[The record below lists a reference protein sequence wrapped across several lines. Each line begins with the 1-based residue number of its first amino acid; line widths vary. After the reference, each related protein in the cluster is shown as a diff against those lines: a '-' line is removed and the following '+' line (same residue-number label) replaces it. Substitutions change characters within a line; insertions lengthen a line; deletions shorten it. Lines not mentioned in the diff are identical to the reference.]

1 MIRRELY
8 AEKIISMALSAALL
22 LSGSAYADWISGNSA
37 SLTIPS
43 GDSSIMMDLADT
55 PILVTL
61 KEQTLGKADVTFEPG
76 TDAPF
81 TLKDIPV
88 QLFKGK
94 AKTSPDSLNISI
106 VPIINSG
113 NGRTFYLTE
122 TGDANGCVLVS
133 YHNGTFTKAFEASSV
148 PGNWKDANIAIT
160 AKKLVLNLIDSK
172 GAVTEYQLAY
182 DKKSNTFYPVP
193 MQVEI

>member
-1 MIRRELY
+1 MQK
-8 AEKIISMALSAALL
+8 KIISMALSAALL

-61 KEQTLGKADVTFEPG
+61 KEQTPGKANVTFEPG

-113 NGRTFYLTE
+113 NGRTFYLIE

-133 YHNGTFTKAFEASSV
+133 YHNGTFTKTFEASSV

-160 AKKLVLNLIDSK
+160 AKKLVLDLIDSK

>member
-1 MIRRELY
+1 MQK
-8 AEKIISMALSAALL
+8 KIISMALSAALL

-37 SLTIPS
+37 RLTIPS

-61 KEQTLGKADVTFEPG
+61 KEQTPGKADVTFEPG

-122 TGDANGCVLVS
+122 TGDADGCVLVS

-160 AKKLVLNLIDSK
+160 AKKLVLDLIDSK
-172 GAVTEYQLAY
+172 GTVTEYQLAY

>member
-1 MIRRELY
+1 MQK
-8 AEKIISMALSAALL
+8 KIISMALSAALL

-61 KEQTLGKADVTFEPG
+61 KEQTPGKADVTFEPG

-113 NGRTFYLTE
+113 NGRTFYLTA

>member
-1 MIRRELY
+1 MQK
-8 AEKIISMALSAALL
+8 KIISMALSAALL

-37 SLTIPS
+37 SLTMPS

-61 KEQTLGKADVTFEPG
+61 KEQTPGKADVTFEPG

-122 TGDANGCVLVS
+122 TGDVNGCVLVS

>member
-1 MIRRELY
+1 MQK
-8 AEKIISMALSAALL
+8 KIISMALSAALL

-43 GDSSIMMDLADT
+43 GDSSIMMGLADT

-61 KEQTLGKADVTFEPG
+61 KEQTPGKADVTFEPG

-122 TGDANGCVLVS
+122 TGDADGCVLVS

-160 AKKLVLNLIDSK
+160 AKKLVLDLIDSK
-172 GAVTEYQLAY
+172 GTVTEYQLAY

>member
-1 MIRRELY
+1 MQK
-8 AEKIISMALSAALL
+8 KIISMALSAALL

-61 KEQTLGKADVTFEPG
+61 KEQTPGKADVTFEPG

-122 TGDANGCVLVS
+122 TGDVNGCVLVS

-160 AKKLVLNLIDSK
+160 SKKLVLDLIDSK

>member
-1 MIRRELY
+1 MQK
-8 AEKIISMALSAALL
+8 KIISMALSAALL

-43 GDSSIMMDLADT
+43 GDSAIMMDLADT

-61 KEQTLGKADVTFEPG
+61 KEQTPGKADVTFEPG

-122 TGDANGCVLVS
+122 TGDADGCVLVS

-160 AKKLVLNLIDSK
+160 AKKLVLDLIDSK
-172 GAVTEYQLAY
+172 GTVTEYQLAY

>member
-1 MIRRELY
+1 MQK
-8 AEKIISMALSAALL
+8 KIISMALSAALL

-43 GDSSIMMDLADT
+43 GESSIMMDLADT
-55 PILVTL
+55 PILVTI
-61 KEQTLGKADVTFEPG
+61 KEQTPGKADVTFEPG
-76 TDAPF
+76 TDTPF

-94 AKTSPDSLNISI
+94 AKTSPDALNISI

-113 NGRTFYLTE
+113 NGRTFYLIE

-160 AKKLVLNLIDSK
+160 AKKLVLDLIDSK

>member
-1 MIRRELY
+1 MQK
-8 AEKIISMALSAALL
+8 KIISMALSVALL

-37 SLTIPS
+37 SLTMPS

-61 KEQTLGKADVTFEPG
+61 KEQTPGKADVTFEPG

-122 TGDANGCVLVS
+122 TGDVNGCVLVS

>member
-1 MIRRELY
+1 MQK
-8 AEKIISMALSAALL
+8 KIISMALSAALL

-61 KEQTLGKADVTFEPG
+61 KEQTPGKADVTFEPG

-88 QLFKGK
+88 RLFKGK